1 MFETIK
7 RLYTSGKLT
16 DTGLD
21 NAVAKN
27 WITEAEKESIK
38 QEDK

>member
-1 MFETIK
+1 MFDTLK
-7 RLYTSGKLT
+7 RLYENGKLT

-27 WITEAEKESIK
+27 WITEAEKQSIK
-38 QEDK
+38 QEA